1 MTMATTTP
9 QYLSKLSKV
18 RKVCNLSKV
27 QHHDRGKVCE
37 FCFNLYILTD
47 TSHTVPKSAPIPR
60 DVIDTDGYLADI
72 QVIDIEDQDTLE
84 VLKKTPKES
93 SATST
98 TSSCH
103 HISSTTKSFRHVA
116 CAREWIFHR
125 LSPTLNRRFV
135 FSKSL
140 LEILCPLLPRCQ
152 HWDNVCNQ
160 HIRYVMMSWAPQ
172 TIQTYRIRTSIER
185 IPKMGKIQ
193 QFCLHVA
200 KECRAVS

>member
-1 MTMATTTP
+1 MMATTTP

-93 SATST
+93 SRDVNHFFLPS
-98 TSSCH
+98 
-103 HISSTTKSFRHVA
+103 HIINNKKLQT
-116 CAREWIFHR
+116 CR
-125 LSPTLNRRFV
+125 LCT
-135 FSKSL
+135 
-140 LEILCPLLPRCQ
+140 
-152 HWDNVCNQ
+152 
-160 HIRYVMMSWAPQ
+160 
-172 TIQTYRIRTSIER
+172 
-185 IPKMGKIQ
+185 
-193 QFCLHVA
+193 
-200 KECRAVS
+200 